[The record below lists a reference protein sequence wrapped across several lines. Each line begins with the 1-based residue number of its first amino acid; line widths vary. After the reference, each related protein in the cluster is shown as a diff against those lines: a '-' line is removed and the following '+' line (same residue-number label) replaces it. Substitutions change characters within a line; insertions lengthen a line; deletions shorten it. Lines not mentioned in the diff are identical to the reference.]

1 MNQAELNEEELCR
14 YICQELPRHR
24 LQQMLESIEAAFQK
38 SDSHLKATYKHVPL
52 AGPGPQSHHFTVQEA
67 LLSLAKDDRFDVSN
81 QVTRPAGGHYALVR
95 AGNMQITTSVIT
107 MGRTP
112 PIRDAR
118 FRRLLGL
125 INKRLEKQHP
135 DLFKAS
141 ASPLGPSQE
150 ALHALLLP
158 HTTKW
163 IDSNDHSSPIGV
175 AIAVPYSDPRAGFH
189 LFMDIGQLWQYYSE
203 AGDEVVDIAYPTL
216 RDRMRRAE
224 SLDQREGGNE

>member
-1 MNQAELNEEELCR
+1 MNQAELNKEELCR
-14 YICQELPRHR
+14 FICQELPSHR
-24 LQQMLESIEAAFQK
+24 LQQMLEGIEVAFQK
-38 SDSHLKATYKHVPL
+38 SDSHLKETYKHVPL

-67 LLSLAKDDRFDVSN
+67 LLSLPKDENFEVSN
-81 QVTRPAGGHYALVR
+81 QVTKPAGGHYALVR
-95 AGNMQITTSVIT
+95 AGIMQITTSVIT

-125 INKRLEKQHP
+125 INKRLERQQP
-135 DLFKAS
+135 DLFGIS
-141 ASPLGPSQE
+141 ASPLGPSQD

-163 IDSNDHSSPIGV
+163 SESDHSSPIGV
-175 AIAVPYSDPRAGFH
+175 TIAVPYSDPQAGFH
-189 LFMDIGQLWQYYSE
+189 LFIDVGQLWQYYSE
-203 AGDEVVDIAYPTL
+203 AGDEVEDIAYPTL

-224 SLDQREGGNE
+224 NRDQSEGGNE

>member
-1 MNQAELNEEELCR
+1 MNQAELNKEELCR
-14 YICQELPRHR
+14 FICQELPSHR

-38 SDSHLKATYKHVPL
+38 SDSHLKETYKHVPL

-67 LLSLAKDDRFDVSN
+67 LLGLPKDEKFEASN
-81 QVTRPAGGHYALVR
+81 QATKPAGGYYALIR
-95 AGNMQITTSVIT
+95 AGTMQITTSVIT
-107 MGRTP
+107 VGRTP
-112 PIRDAR
+112 PIRDAK
-118 FRRLLGL
+118 FRRDLSRE
-125 INKRLEKQHP
+125 NERLEKQHP

-163 IDSNDHSSPIGV
+163 SESDHSSPICV
-175 AIAVPYSDPRAGFH
+175 TLAVPYSDPSAGFH
-189 LFMDIGQLWQYYSE
+189 LYMDVGQLWQYYNE
-203 AGDEVVDIAYPTL
+203 VGDEIVDIAYPTL

-224 SLDQREGGNE
+224 NRDQNEGGNE

>member
-1 MNQAELNEEELCR
+1 MNQAEQNKEELCR

-38 SDSHLKATYKHVPL
+38 SDSHLKETYKHVPL

-67 LLSLAKDDRFDVSN
+67 LLSLPKDENFEVSN
-81 QVTRPAGGHYALVR
+81 QVTKPAGGHYALVR
-95 AGNMQITTSVIT
+95 AGSMQITTSVIT

-163 IDSNDHSSPIGV
+163 TDSNDHSSPIGV
-175 AIAVPYSDPRAGFH
+175 AIAVPYSDPSAGFH
-189 LFMDIGQLWQYYSE
+189 LYIDIGQLWQYYSE
-203 AGDEVVDIAYPTL
+203 AGDEVEDIAYPTL

>member
-81 QVTRPAGGHYALVR
+81 QVTKPAGGHYALVR

-158 HTTKW
+158 HTSKW

-203 AGDEVVDIAYPTL
+203 AGDEVEDIAYPTL

-224 SLDQREGGNE
+224 SLDQREGGN

>member
-1 MNQAELNEEELCR
+1 MNQAELNKEELCR

-24 LQQMLESIEAAFQK
+24 LQQMLESIEAAFLK
-38 SDSHLKATYKHVPL
+38 SDSHLRETYKHVPL

-67 LLSLAKDDRFDVSN
+67 LLSLAKDESFEVSN
-81 QVTRPAGGHYALVR
+81 QITRPAGGHYALVR
-95 AGNMQITTSVIT
+95 AGGMQITTSVIT

-135 DLFKAS
+135 DLFKAP

-163 IDSNDHSSPIGV
+163 TDSNDQSSPIGV

-189 LFMDIGQLWQYYSE
+189 LFMDIGQLWPYYSE
-203 AGDEVVDIAYPTL
+203 AGSEVEDIAYPTL

>member
-1 MNQAELNEEELCR
+1 MNQAELNKEELCR
-14 YICQELPRHR
+14 FICQELPSYR

-38 SDSHLKATYKHVPL
+38 SESHLKETYRHVPL

-67 LLSLAKDDRFDVSN
+67 LLSLPKDENFEVSN
-81 QVTRPAGGHYALVR
+81 QVTKPAGGHYALVC
-95 AGNMQITTSVIT
+95 AGSMQITTSVIT

-163 IDSNDHSSPIGV
+163 TDSSDHSSPIGV

-189 LFMDIGQLWQYYSE
+189 LFIDVGQLWQYYSE
-203 AGDEVVDIAYPTL
+203 AGDEVEDIAYPTL

-224 SLDQREGGNE
+224 NRDQSEGGNE